1 MLQIDEINKLLFG
14 CSNVKI
20 LLNQTLVIMF

>member
-1 MLQIDEINKLLFG
+1 MLQIDEINKLLFE